1 MMAHDCDLA
10 IVGGGIAGPALAA
23 ALADDGYR
31 IILIERSAEP
41 LDTARGDHL
50 QPVTCESLECW
61 GVLDMMLERGAER
74 RLGARWQ
81 TPDGESVLD
90 VRVDDLPIPHPY
102 FLYLNHEKISEV
114 LLARA
119 AQNSNF
125 TLLRPGTARVIQDS
139 DGSGRRRVSVDHADG
154 PISIS
159 AGCIAIADGR
169 NSHGRKALGIETRQH
184 DYENPLLT
192 MFAPRT
198 FDDPR
203 NDVHVFLTSMGVVS
217 VVPRTGGEW
226 KIGFP
231 LARAALGEWKNAS
244 PTELGR
250 RLRELVPALKG
261 IAPRMAGVY
270 PVAMVNASRW
280 TDGNCV
286 LLGDACHALHPG
298 RSQGMNV
305 ALRGVDGLVERLR
318 SSGFPSST
326 ADLPALLSD
335 FEAEYRPPI
344 DARLEDN
351 HARGLEMDRMDAAGV
366 ERIREALTGVAAG
379 PEKTRRYCM
388 DAAGY

>member
-1 MMAHDCDLA
+1 M
-10 IVGGGIAGPALAA
+10 
-23 ALADDGYR
+23 
-31 IILIERSAEP
+31 
-41 LDTARGDHL
+41 
-50 QPVTCESLECW
+50 
-61 GVLDMMLERGAER
+61 
-74 RLGARWQ
+74 
-81 TPDGESVLD
+81 LD

-125 TLLRPGTARVIQDS
+125 TLLRPGTARVIKDS

-305 ALRGVDGLVERLR
+305 ALRGVTILAKLLR
-318 SSGFPSST
+318 DSAFEGGASVV
-326 ADLPALLSD
+326 AALLRE
-335 FEAEYRPPI
+335 FETQHKTPI
-344 DARLEDN
+344 DARLEEN
-351 HARGLEMDRMDAAGV
+351 HARGLEMDKVTAANVDRMRDAL
-366 ERIREALTGVAAG
+366 ENVAASK
-379 PEKTRRYCM
+379 EKARNYCM
-388 DAAGY
+388 RAAGY